1 MKTEKTLIIVF
12 FVGLIFKV
20 LHWSGAEQ
28 LLAIS
33 LFTLA
38 ILYFP
43 VAFYFFCDKTIKRQN
58 LVLSVVSGLFLA
70 LVPLGVL
77 FKVMYWSGGQTYL
90 SVSLVTSPIILAIIY
105 FLKLK
110 TSEELKTY
118 YQNMFLRTS
127 ILTCLTIIFY
137 LTSTSTLLK
146 IQYWDDSELARLK
159 TLYYTDPTNQK
170 YKKQHD
176 DYLSRRDTS
185 SLGRTNNQ

>member
-1 MKTEKTLIIVF
+1 MRTEKTLTIVF
-12 FVGLIFKV
+12 FVGLLFKV
-20 LHWSGAEQ
+20 LYWSGAEQ

-33 LFTLA
+33 LFTIA
-38 ILYFP
+38 VLYFP
-43 VAFYFFCDKTIKRQN
+43 AAFYFFCDKTIKRQN
-58 LVLSVVSGLFLA
+58 LVLSIVSGLFLA

-90 SVSLVTSPIILAIIY
+90 SISLVTAPIILAIIY
-105 FLKLK
+105 FLKSK
-110 TSEELKTY
+110 TSDDLKTY

-146 IQYWDDSELARLK
+146 IQYWNDPELARLK
-159 TLYYTDPTNQK
+159 TLHYTDPTNQE

-176 DYLSRRDTS
+176 DYLSRRDTLY
-185 SLGRTNNQ
+185 LGRTDK